1 MACVIGKGRESS
13 FQTNKDL
20 MFITVESGA
29 TKTAWRAVYED
40 GSVLSAQTAGLS
52 PTCLDPEHSQEI
64 VRKAIPAINP
74 KGRSVEEIY
83 FYGAGLVSR
92 ESCAALEEAL
102 QMWCPMASV
111 HFYSDILAAARALF
125 EDGSGVVAIM
135 GTGSNSCLYE
145 NGEIV
150 RNIRPGGYIL
160 GDEGSG
166 VSLGRAFLADLVK
179 GLVPK
184 NVEDDFQKE
193 FGLDYPQ
200 IVRKVYKEQAASAFM
215 ASLAP
220 FILAHKEDRYI
231 RELTED
237 CLESFIRRA
246 LSRYAEDAADKEAA
260 RRIGVVGSFGNAC
273 EDMLREI
280 GSRYGLEFVRFIKS
294 PIDELVTY
302 HSKRHGI

>member
-1 MACVIGKGRESS
+1 
-13 FQTNKDL
+13 

-40 GSVLSAQTAGLS
+40 GSVRSAQTEGLS
-52 PTCLDPEHSQEI
+52 PTCLDPERAQEI
-64 VRKAIPAINP
+64 VRNAIPTLNP
-74 KGRSVEEIY
+74 EGRLVEEIF

-92 ESCAALEEAL
+92 ESWATLEETL
-102 QMWCPMASV
+102 QMWCPMAAV

-125 EDGSGVVAIM
+125 GDGSGVVAIM

-184 NVEDDFQKE
+184 SVEDDFQKE

-215 ASLAP
+215 GSLAP
-220 FILAHKEDRYI
+220 FILAHKE
-231 RELTED
+231 ELYVHDLIED
-237 CLESFIRRA
+237 CLEAFIRRA
-246 LSRYAEDAADKEAA
+246 LARYAEGASDMEAA
-260 RRIGVVGSFGNAC
+260 RRIGVIGSFGSAC
-273 EDMLREI
+273 QDMLREL
-280 GSRYGLEFVRFIKS
+280 GSRHGLEFVRFIKS

-302 HSKRHGI
+302 HRSRHGI

>member
-1 MACVIGKGRESS
+1 
-13 FQTNKDL
+13 
-20 MFITVESGA
+20 MFIIAESGA

-40 GSVLSAQTAGLS
+40 GSVRSAQTAGLS
-52 PTCLDPEHSQEI
+52 PTCLDHEHTQDI
-64 VRKAIPAINP
+64 VRNAIPTLNP
-74 KGRSVEEIY
+74 EGRLVEEIF

-92 ESCAALEEAL
+92 ESWAALEETL
-102 QMWCPMASV
+102 QMWCPMATI

-125 EDGSGVVAIM
+125 GDGSGVVAIM

-166 VSLGRAFLADLVK
+166 VSLGRAFIADLVK

-184 NVEDDFQKE
+184 DVEDDFQKE

-200 IVRKVYKEQAASAFM
+200 IVRKVYKEPAASAFM

-220 FILAHKEDRYI
+220 FILAHKEDRYVRDLI
-231 RELTED
+231 ED
-237 CLESFIRRA
+237 CLESFIRRSLA
-246 LSRYAEDAADKEAA
+246 RYSEGATDKEAA
-260 RRIGVVGSFGNAC
+260 RRIGVIGSFGSAC
-273 EDMLREI
+273 EDMLHEI
-280 GSRYGLEFVRFIKS
+280 GRRHGLKFVKFIKS
-294 PIDELVTY
+294 PIEELVTY
-302 HSKRHGI
+302 HRTRDGI